1 MHRSLT
7 ALFFLTALFSV
18 AAELPPRPTPS
29 IRQVEGSPL
38 AYTPDGAGNTVI
50 DFSHAGYAG
59 GGEAIPFVSAKF
71 TVAPSSLSAPNDR
84 ARIQAALDAVAT
96 LPVGPDGFRGAVL
109 LAPGRYTIDGTLR
122 LNASGVVLRG
132 SGQGANENDPTATVL
147 VSTRPR
153 FRISCLLLGRRTRR
167 TRPHRRSR
175 DLHRRLARLSNRR
188 TSLSHYADRRWKKRH
203 PHSVRQWHRRRQ
215 TAVGRLVD
223 APSLAFTPES
233 RRAFHVTALSQP
245 PLRRVAN
252 RAPSRVLGTRP

>member
-7 ALFFLTALFSV
+7 AVFFLTALFSV

-59 GGEAIPFVSAKF
+59 GGEPIPFVSAKF

-132 SGQGANENDPTATVL
+132 SGQGVNENDPTATWAMAAPGSAYL
-147 VSTRPR
+147 VYSLAGEPVELDLTADRATYTVAWLDSANAELRSVTTPIAGGKSVTLTPPASGTADAKRPWGAW
-153 FRISCLLLGRRTRR
+153 LTRR
-167 TRPHRRSR
+167 P
-175 DLHRRLARLSNRR
+175 
-188 TSLSHYADRRWKKRH
+188 
-203 PHSVRQWHRRRQ
+203 
-215 TAVGRLVD
+215 
-223 APSLAFTPES
+223 
-233 RRAFHVTALSQP
+233 
-245 PLRRVAN
+245 
-252 RAPSRVLGTRP
+252 

>member
-7 ALFFLTALFSV
+7 AVFFLTALFSV

-132 SGQGANENDPTATVL
+132 SRQGANENDPTATVL
-147 VSTRPR
+147 VSTPPVPRILSTPSSANPSNSTSPPIARPTP
-153 FRISCLLLGRRTRR
+153 SLGSTQQ
-167 TRPHRRSR
+167 PPNFAQSLRRSPVEK
-175 DLHRRLARLSNRR
+175 AS
-188 TSLSHYADRRWKKRH
+188 
-203 PHSVRQWHRRRQ
+203 
-215 TAVGRLVD
+215 
-223 APSLAFTPES
+223 PSLRPPVAPPTPNGRGS
-233 RRAFHVTALSQP
+233 
-245 PLRRVAN
+245 
-252 RAPSRVLGTRP
+252 LG